1 MEKQSFGTYIAAK
14 RKQFGMTQADL
25 AEKMNVTDKAVSK
38 WERDLSYPDVAT
50 LPKLAEIFNVTV
62 DELLRERQ
70 ATLPKD
76 KSPQK
81 LLALICKA
89 IMLAMGVAVATLSLL
104 GEIDTENAIVL
115 LGIGLAAGGIA
126 SLQNVSQ

>member
-14 RKQFGMTQADL
+14 RKQLGMTQADL

-62 DELLRERQ
+62 DELLREGQ
-70 ATLPKD
+70 ATPPKD
-76 KSPQK
+76 NSPKK
-81 LLALICKA
+81 LFALICKA

-104 GEIDTENAIVL
+104 GEIDAENAILL